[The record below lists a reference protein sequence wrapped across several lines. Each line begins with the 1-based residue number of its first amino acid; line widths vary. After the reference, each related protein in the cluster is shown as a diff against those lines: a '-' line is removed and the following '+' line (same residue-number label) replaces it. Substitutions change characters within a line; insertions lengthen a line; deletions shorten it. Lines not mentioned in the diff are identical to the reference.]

1 MITFLWL
8 HFEYDRGIQI
18 ILDFRL
24 TNSLYVTDLTVFK
37 EVLIGLRKRKVYKYT
52 GKSSRKRGNI
62 ALLHKHSS

>member
-1 MITFLWL
+1 MIEVFK
-8 HFEYDRGIQI
+8 I

-24 TNSLYVTDLTVFK
+24 TNSLYVTDLAVFK
-37 EVLIGLRKRKVYKYT
+37 EVLIGLRKRKVYRNT